1 MWMWRNLCMWF
12 GVGADA
18 ARSKQAAAVSGHSR
32 AGARQ
37 LLGGS
42 DQHTEGAMSRKCCIP
57 PSCRTPPGPAMYQ
70 ERTKGL
76 CVRKRDCAPDNTI
89 ADFRD
94 LLEILGLPWP

>member
-1 MWMWRNLCMWF
+1 MWMWWNLCMWF

-42 DQHTEGAMSRKCCIP
+42 DQHTQGGDVAEVLHPAFLPNTAGSSHVSGTDKGSLRQVKGL
-57 PSCRTPPGPAMYQ
+57 RTPTTRS
-70 ERTKGL
+70 RTF
-76 CVRKRDCAPDNTI
+76 ATP
-89 ADFRD
+89 
-94 LLEILGLPWP
+94 